1 MAQEKEYFAF
11 ISYQRKDEE
20 WADRLRSK
28 LEHYRLP
35 SSVRRQDAS
44 LPKEIRP
51 IFRDALELAGGV
63 LAKEIETALQQSK
76 YLIVICSPNSAKSPW
91 VNKEIQT
98 FIDLG
103 REDRIIPFIIDGTP
117 FSDNEETECF
127 PPALRSLKDERE
139 LLGIN
144 INEMGRDAA
153 AVKVVARM
161 FGLKFDALWQR
172 YEREK
177 KRKRWI
183 MVGGVF
189 LFALV
194 SLGIGGFIA
203 NQNTRLKESNWKMM
217 ENQSRAV
224 AEKANS
230 VLEEGDNALCLL
242 LAQSIL
248 PQNMENPDRP
258 YIPEAEYLLRTASQY
273 ENALLKGHTGIVYSA
288 SFSPDDSLILS
299 AADSSIY
306 VWNLAGQCVLQLKR
320 HYGRVFDAKFSSDGR
335 YIVSASRDDTVRVWN
350 RNGDCVKLLAGHDDY
365 IYSLCFSPEG
375 KFMVTLSANNGIK
388 IWDTSSWL
396 CKDSLS
402 GSYNGM
408 TFDSVGKLYAVGDAG
423 ISIWDIN
430 KSTCIDRIIYGQ
442 GKEGIAISP
451 NDEYMATWEDDLI
464 SVWNLKTKE
473 LVSKIDGYS
482 TTTSLVFSPDSRF
495 VVSSAFDNTIKSWN
509 ALTGEIVSLD
519 EIKTSIGSKYLVYS
533 HDGKKMLSAS
543 SDNVIKVRDLTDNN
557 FLRLTIPIN
566 IETRKNLFYSSDGK
580 ELMLAAKDS
589 FICVWSAESGMAL
602 RSIQGDASIRRSVS
616 NDGSK
621 ILRFWD
627 SNTCLILD
635 ANSNEILMKLEGHSD
650 RLTSASFSNDGNFV
664 VTSSLDRTVRTW
676 DAASGKC
683 IHIFDYN
690 GEGVVFPFASFS
702 HDNNYLAVV
711 VGRHLYIN
719 DLKSGNRIARYE
731 INEKGKRDML
741 LSVAFR
747 PDGKELAT
755 ASLSTIKIWRFPSLP
770 QLNEEIKARLNGRQ
784 LTPEERRQYYLK

>member
-1 MAQEKEYFAF
+1 MPQEKEYFAF

-76 YLIVICSPNSAKSPW
+76 FLIVICSPNSAKSPW

-127 PPALRSLKDERE
+127 PPALRSLRGEKE

-177 KRKRWI
+177 KRKRW
-183 MVGGVF
+183 MLVGGLL

-194 SLGIGGFIA
+194 SLGIGGYIA
-203 NQNTRLKESNWKMM
+203 YQNTQLKEKDWRMM

-248 PQNMENPDRP
+248 PQDMENPDRP
-258 YIPEAEYLLRTASQY
+258 YIPEAEYLLRTACQY
-273 ENALLKGHTGIVYSA
+273 EDALLKGHTGIVYSA

-306 VWNLAGQCVLQLKR
+306 VWNLAGQCVLQLKK
-320 HYGRVFDAKFSSDGR
+320 HFGRVFDAIFSSDGR
-335 YIVSASRDDTVRVWN
+335 YIVSASQDDTVRVWN
-350 RNGDCVKLLAGHDDY
+350 RNGECVKLLAGHDDY
-365 IYSLCFSPEG
+365 IFSLRFSPDG
-375 KFMVTLSANNGIK
+375 KFMVTCSVNNRIK
-388 IWDTSSWL
+388 IWDTLSWL

-430 KSTCIDRIIYGQ
+430 KGTCIDRIIYGH
-442 GKEGIAISP
+442 GKDGIAISP

-464 SVWNLKTKE
+464 YVWNLKTKE
-473 LVSKIDGYS
+473 LVSIIDGYS
-482 TTTSLVFSPDSRF
+482 TTTSLVFSPDSRY
-495 VVSSAFDNTIKSWN
+495 VVSSANDNTIKSWN

-519 EIKTSIGSKYLVYS
+519 EIKTSIGSRFLVYS

-543 SDNVIKVRDLTDNN
+543 SDNVIKIRDLTDNN
-557 FLRLTIPIN
+557 LLRLTIPIN
-566 IETRKNLFYSSDGK
+566 IETGKDLYYSSDGK
-580 ELMLAAKDS
+580 ELMLATEDS
-589 FICVWSAESGMAL
+589 IICVWSAESGMAL
-602 RSIQGDASIRRSVS
+602 RSIQGEAPIRRSVS

-621 ILRFWD
+621 ILRIRG
-627 SNTCLILD
+627 NICLIFD
-635 ANSNEILMKLEGHSD
+635 ANSKEMLIKLEGHSGW
-650 RLTSASFSNDGNFV
+650 LTSASFSNDGNFV
-664 VTSSLDRTVRTW
+664 VTSSIDRTVRTW

-690 GEGVVFPFASFS
+690 GEGVFFPIASFS
-702 HDNNYLAVV
+702 NDNNYLAVV

-719 DLKSGNRIARYE
+719 DMKSGNCIARYE
-731 INEKGKRDML
+731 INENGKRDML

-755 ASLSTIKIWRFPSLP
+755 ASLSAIKIWRFPSLP

-784 LTPEERRQYYLK
+784 LTPEERRKYYLE